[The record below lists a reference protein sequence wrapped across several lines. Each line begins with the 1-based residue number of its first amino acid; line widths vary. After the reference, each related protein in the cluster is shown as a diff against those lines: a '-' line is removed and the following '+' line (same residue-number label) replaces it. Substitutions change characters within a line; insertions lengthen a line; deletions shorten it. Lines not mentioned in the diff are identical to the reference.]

1 MVPDTM
7 IELFERLNASSI
19 INATGTITLHG
30 GSAIDADITMAM
42 AAAAQTSFDMADLQG
57 RASEII
63 AACTGAEAGIVTSGA
78 SAGLLL
84 GAAACMTG
92 LDAALMG
99 KLPDTSGMRNEFV
112 VAHSHRNS
120 YDHAVR
126 AAGATLVEAGVA
138 DRVVGVGIRDT
149 EPWEI
154 ERAITPRTAG
164 IFYVARPDS
173 LPDLPQVVAVARKA
187 SLPVLVDAAA
197 ELPPK
202 SNLRR
207 FIEDGADLV
216 VFSGGKALGGPSA
229 SGILCGRRRLIASAL
244 LQMLDLDYDFAA
256 WQPPKHIIDK
266 RELSHLPRNGIGRS
280 CKVGKE
286 QIVGLLLALSRF
298 VATDDASRVRSLTII
313 ASALLDRLQT
323 LPSLRVRILSDP
335 NRAHVPCVEV
345 SVEGDGRAA
354 EICAMLRSGTPS
366 VRVDASHANRGVL
379 TLVPTCLKIGDAER
393 IGDAFATSLAKMDP

>member
-1 MVPDTM
+1 MSG
-7 IELFERLNASSI
+7 LLERLNASSI

-30 GSAIDADITMAM
+30 GSTIEPAITMAM
-42 AAAAQTSFDMADLQG
+42 AVAAQTSFDMADLQG
-57 RASEII
+57 SASEII
-63 AACTGAEAGIVTSGA
+63 AECTGAEAGIVTSGA

-84 GAAACMTG
+84 GAAACMAG
-92 LDAALMG
+92 LDASLMG
-99 KLPDTSGMRNEFV
+99 RLPDTSGMRNEFV

-126 AAGATLVEAGVA
+126 AAGAVLVEAGVA

-173 LPDLPQVVAVARKA
+173 LPALPQVVAVARRA
-187 SLPVLVDAAA
+187 AVPVLVDAAA

-244 LQMLDLDYDFAA
+244 LQMLDLDYDFDA
-256 WQPPKHIIDK
+256 WQPPKHLIDK
-266 RELSHLPRNGIGRS
+266 SELPHLPRNGIGRS

-298 VATDDASRVRSLTII
+298 VVTDDASRMQSLTAI
-313 ASALLDRLQT
+313 ASALVERLQT
-323 LPSLRVRILSDP
+323 LPALRAHIVSDP
-335 NRAHVPCVEV
+335 HRAHVPCVEV
-345 SVEGDGRAA
+345 SVEGAGRAS
-354 EICAMLRSGTPS
+354 EICAALRSGTPS
-366 VRVDASHANRGVL
+366 VRVDASNASRGVL
-379 TLVPTCLKIGDAER
+379 TLVPTCLKVEDAER
-393 IGDAFATSLAKMDP
+393 IGDAFARSLANA